1 MSHNNQTLSL
11 VAWRRM
17 YFSTHLFIHTY
28 AMYVCVCWVL
38 FCSIVQRFL
47 IIDSPSEAAVAM
59 LSRYDVL
66 LCSHCTH
73 YCTALLSSSPAL
85 VFFFAVLASAQCI
98 PLAAVVRRTFRFAR
112 TTYASSI
119 FCNPMQTTPLCCGS
133 SASEITRLPATQILC
148 PLCGGKS

>member
-38 FCSIVQRFL
+38 FCSIVQRCL

-73 YCTALLSSSPAL
+73 YCTALHCSLLPCFGL
-85 VFFFAVLASAQCI
+85 L
-98 PLAAVVRRTFRFAR
+98 
-112 TTYASSI
+112 
-119 FCNPMQTTPLCCGS
+119 LCCARIGAVHSTRS
-133 SASEITRLPATQILC
+133 SCKKNVPFCAYYIRIQHILQPHANYPSVLWLKCERDNTPAC
-148 PLCGGKS
+148 H

>member
-73 YCTALLSSSPAL
+73 YCTALLSCSLLWSSSL
-85 VFFFAVLASAQCI
+85 LCSHRRSAFHSQQ
-98 PLAAVVRRTFRFAR
+98 L
-112 TTYASSI
+112 
-119 FCNPMQTTPLCCGS
+119 
-133 SASEITRLPATQILC
+133 
-148 PLCGGKS
+148 